1 MAVIT
6 PVRVQPGFKGLV
18 TLAELIGEPLEAHQ
32 KRIARTWLES
42 EAREVV
48 TIAPKGNHKT
58 TTVALAGLPDV
69 EFRPRQPAHPAP
81 PCPTCAESRPALVP
95 VGGAA
100 RARGAPR
107 KPPPGLL
114 PGAAAGYCRARW
126 TTRLSRPTR
135 RSRSPAPTW

>member
-42 EAREVV
+42 EAGEVM
-48 TIAPKGNHKT
+48 TIAPKENHKT

-69 EFRPRQPAHPAP
+69 EFVLA
-81 PCPTCAESRPALVP
+81 SRL
-95 VGGAA
+95 
-100 RARGAPR
+100 
-107 KPPPGLL
+107 
-114 PGAAAGYCRARW
+114 
-126 TTRLSRPTR
+126 TRLR
-135 RSRSPAPTW
+135 RVRHAPSLDRR